1 LATVLRVLRRSHDHR
16 ASGVVLISGDPG
28 IGKTAL
34 LSEIARQAA
43 HIHIRVARSKCDEVG
58 QAYLGAPILG
68 LLRAGRDPLIAAAD
82 FEALTEL
89 TGNPLVLV
97 DRAAGHLQT
106 VAATQPVL
114 IVVDDVHWADPVS
127 RYALRS
133 LIPRL
138 AGWPV
143 VWVLAS
149 RSHTDGVSVSA
160 ADMVEVEHISLGPL
174 PRSAITDIARDR
186 LGHKVSDDEQE
197 LLDAAGGNPFLATQI
212 VEGLARRAESDRDGV
227 PAEFHAAMRY
237 RLSGLRVFRASLS
250 MPSPWP
256 AARSASRNCLECA
269 TSLPAPTTTTPSTP
283 RLPRVWSP
291 PLAPNWH
298 SSMTWSGS
306 PSTTRSPPTCGGGFT
321 PATPNISRPQIQQ
334 RPPLTQGWRSPSV
347 TRPTPRS

>member
-212 VEGLARRAESDRDGV
+212 VEGLARRAVGV
-227 PAEFHAAMRY
+227 VEYFARAY
-237 RLSGLRVFRASLS
+237 RCPRRGRPPDLHRGTVSSVRHRC
-250 MPSPWP
+250 
-256 AARSASRNCLECA
+256 R
-269 TSLPAPTTTTPSTP
+269 P
-283 RLPRVWSP
+283 RLLPRRRRRDCLGSGRRH
-291 PLAPNWH
+291 WH
-298 SSMTWSGS
+298 RIGIH
-306 PSTTRSPPTCGGGFT
+306 P
-321 PATPNISRPQIQQ
+321 
-334 RPPLTQGWRSPSV
+334 
-347 TRPTPRS
+347 